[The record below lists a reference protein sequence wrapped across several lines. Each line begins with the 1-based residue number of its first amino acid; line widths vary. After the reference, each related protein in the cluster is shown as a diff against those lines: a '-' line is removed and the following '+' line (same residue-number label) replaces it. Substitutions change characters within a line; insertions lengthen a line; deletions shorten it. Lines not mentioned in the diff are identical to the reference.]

1 MNTYLINRFAA
12 NSSYGLWKF
21 DPNGAEI
28 FTQVQIDRSAA
39 FDPSYRMI
47 SIGNYI
53 LTWGPK
59 TISNGAGQYP
69 YALMEFDPLSSNPLE
84 GKVIQRGN
92 WPVSKF
98 YQYWSKYSA
107 DPTEQNELTLL
118 PMGTFVLFF
127 VGAENRGTYS
137 LFNFDPNILN
147 PNTTD
152 PLIASDVQVGS
163 VAFQSIQGGH
173 RLIPFNNHVLDQ
185 NPDETTYRIWSF
197 DPQDNCPLSIPAVAK
212 GTWQSVQIGNQFT
225 ALGDYILSWSPTDLS
240 YTLYLP
246 DPAAADP
253 FSEIISQGSLPVE
266 MSGSSS
272 MFGLQTRNSV
282 LLNTNPQPG
291 TIEFMQ
297 SKIKHVVYY
306 MLESRS
312 FDNVCGWLYENDQ
325 SPINFIGSDAPFNG
339 ASTKNSNWF
348 NGQQIFQ
355 SKFMGGKLSQD
366 YDLNDQ
372 SADPFHSV
380 ADTLS
385 QMYKDGFEG
394 YKNDG
399 TPDMS
404 GFVSNNANPDVML
417 TLTPE
422 QLPVLNGLASNYAI
436 SDEWFSAVSGGT
448 TMNRAFSVTGSAMD
462 KLYSWEGGSVYTDW
476 AKYLH
481 RQSIWKVLY
490 SNGIKDFKIYNAM
503 IWMNYAYTY
512 HLFLEGQVPSIDN
525 AVSLAKANGTPSP
538 FTGTL
543 DQFKADAANG
553 TLPAF
558 SFLEP
563 FWIAPSGTTSYH
575 PKADLVP
582 GEMALNSIYE
592 ALKNSPKW
600 NETLFVI
607 TFSKGGGI
615 YDHAIPPKGE
625 KAWPNDCVN
634 DFHYD
639 QLGQRVPAIFVSPW
653 IKKNTVIRSGQQ
665 GNPFDGTSFAATLL
679 KWFGIPKGKWALGE
693 RMAGIPTIE
702 SLFQET
708 AARHDAPTLPNPYDK
723 SHPQAFWK
731 L

>member
-12 NSSYGLWKF
+12 SSNYGLWQF
-21 DPNGAEI
+21 NPNGSEI
-28 FTQVQIDRSAA
+28 FTQVQLDPDVA

-59 TISNGAGQYP
+59 NESNGAGQYP
-69 YALMEFDPLSSNPLE
+69 YALMEFDPLSPNPLL
-84 GKVIQRGN
+84 GKVVQRGN

-98 YQYWSKYSA
+98 YQYWSTYSG
-107 DPTEQNELTLL
+107 DPAEQNELTLL

-127 VGAENRGTYS
+127 VGAEGRGTYS
-137 LFNFDPNILN
+137 LFNFDPNLLN
-147 PNTTD
+147 PNTSD
-152 PLIASDVQVGS
+152 PLIESDVQVGS

-173 RLIPFNNHVLDQ
+173 KLIPFNNYVLDQ

-212 GTWQSVQIGNQFT
+212 GTWKNIQIGNQFT
-225 ALGDYILSWSPTDLS
+225 TLGDYILSWSPTDLS

-253 FSEIISQGSLPVE
+253 FGEIISQGSLPAE
-266 MSGSSS
+266 MSGSTSLL
-272 MFGLQTRNSV
+272 GIQTRQTV
-282 LLNTNPQPG
+282 FMNTNPQPG
-291 TIEFMQ
+291 TIEYMQ

-312 FDNVCGWLYENDQ
+312 FDNVCGWLYENDP
-325 SPINFIGSDAPFNG
+325 SSINFIGSDAPFNG

-348 NGQQIFQ
+348 DGKETFQ
-355 SKFMGGKLSQD
+355 SKFKDGKLSQS

-385 QMYKDGFEG
+385 QMYKNGFDG
-394 YKNDG
+394 YKNNE

-404 GFVSNNANPDVML
+404 GFVLNNANPDVML

-436 SDEWFSAVSGGT
+436 SDEWFSAVAGGT
-448 TMNRAFSVTGSAMD
+448 TMNRAFSMTGSAMN

-525 AVSLAKANGTPSP
+525 AVSRAKANGTESP
-538 FTGTL
+538 FTGTI

-592 ALKNSPKW
+592 ALKNSPQW

-615 YDHAIPPKGE
+615 YDHVVPPKGK
-625 KAWPNDCVN
+625 KAWPNDGVN
-634 DFHYD
+634 GFHYD

-653 IKKNTVIRSGQQ
+653 IRKNTVIRSGQDL
-665 GNPFDGTSFAATLL
+665 PFDGTSFAATLL
-679 KWFGIPKGKWALGE
+679 KWFGIPKGKWALGD
-693 RMAGIPTIE
+693 RMAAVPTIE
-702 SLFQET
+702 SLFQEKEP
-708 AARHDAPTLPNPYDK
+708 RNDAPILPNPYDK
-723 SHPQAFWK
+723 SHPPAFWK
-731 L
+731 M

>member
-12 NSSYGLWKF
+12 SSNYGLWQF
-21 DPNGAEI
+21 NPNGSEL
-28 FTQVQIDRSAA
+28 FTRVQLDPDVA

-59 TISNGAGQYP
+59 NESNGAGQYP
-69 YALMEFDPLSSNPLE
+69 YALMEFDPLSPNPLL
-84 GKVIQRGN
+84 GKVVQRGN

-98 YQYWSKYSA
+98 YQYWSTYSG
-107 DPTEQNELTLL
+107 DPAEQNELTLL

-127 VGAENRGTYS
+127 VGAEGRGTYS
-137 LFNFDPNILN
+137 LFNFDPNLLN
-147 PNTTD
+147 PNTSD
-152 PLIASDVQVGS
+152 PLIESDVQIGS

-173 RLIPFNNHVLDQ
+173 KLIPFNNHVLDQ

-197 DPQDNCPLSIPAVAK
+197 DPQDNCPLSIPAVAN
-212 GTWQSVQIGNQFT
+212 GTWQNIQIANQFT

-253 FSEIISQGSLPVE
+253 FGEIVSQGSLPAE

-272 MFGLQTRNSV
+272 LMGIQTRQTVFLNS
-282 LLNTNPQPG
+282 NPQPG
-291 TIEFMQ
+291 TIEYMQ

-339 ASTKNSNWF
+339 ASTSNYNWY
-348 NGQQIFQ
+348 NGNKIYQ
-355 SKFMGGKLSQD
+355 SKFKGGKLSVD

-385 QMYKDGFEG
+385 QMYKNGFDG
-394 YKNDG
+394 YKSNE

-404 GFVSNNANPDVML
+404 GFVLNNANPDVML

-448 TMNRAFSVTGSAMD
+448 TMNRAFSVTGSAMN

-525 AVSLAKANGTPSP
+525 AVSQAKANGTESP

-543 DQFKADAANG
+543 NQFKADAANG

-563 FWIAPSGTTSYH
+563 FWIAPTGTTSYH

-592 ALKNSPKW
+592 ALKNSPQW
-600 NETLFVI
+600 NETLLVI

-615 YDHAIPPKGE
+615 YDHVVPPKGK
-625 KAWPNDCVN
+625 KAWPNDGVN
-634 DFHYD
+634 GFHYD

-653 IKKNTVIRSGQQ
+653 IKKNTVIRSGQDI
-665 GNPFDGTSFAATLL
+665 PFDGTSFAATLL
-679 KWFGIPKGKWALGE
+679 KWFGIPKGKWALGD

-702 SLFQET
+702 SLFQEKEP
-708 AARHDAPTLPNPYDK
+708 RNDAPILPNPYDK
-723 SHPQAFWK
+723 SHPPAFWK
-731 L
+731 M